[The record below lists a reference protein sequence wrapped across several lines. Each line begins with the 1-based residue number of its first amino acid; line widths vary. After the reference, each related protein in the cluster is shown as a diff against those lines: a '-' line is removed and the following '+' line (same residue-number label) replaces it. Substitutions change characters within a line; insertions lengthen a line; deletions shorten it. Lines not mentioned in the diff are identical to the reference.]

1 MQFTP
6 RFTVLLLIAGSSAGV
21 CPAQENPFRSDPK
34 APETGRWIFR
44 VYCSPCHGIKADGG
58 RGPNLTLGTYA
69 AGDLDRDLFRVISR
83 GVPGSEM
90 PAYSGRLE
98 DDSIWRMVSYVRS
111 VASHDTAPVPGN
123 SAAGEKIFWTKG
135 ECGNCHRI
143 GSKGSSIGPDLS
155 RVGRQR
161 SLRYLRASVLT
172 PDSDLTH
179 GYSTIRVVTR
189 DGKTIVGVEKS
200 FDNFSFQLVDL
211 AGNYYSF
218 LREDVASVMR
228 ESRSLMPS
236 TYGKLLSGNEIDD
249 LLAYLSGLKGG
260 R

>member
-6 RFTVLLLIAGSSAGV
+6 RFTVLLLIAG
-21 CPAQENPFRSDPK
+21 CCQAQENPFRSDPN
-34 APETGRWIFR
+34 AAETGRWIFR
-44 VYCSPCHGIKADGG
+44 VYCSPCHGIKAEGG

-90 PAYSGRLE
+90 PSYSGRLE
-98 DDSIWRMVSYVRS
+98 DDSIWRMVSYIRS
-111 VASHDTAPVPGN
+111 IASHDTSPVQGDRA
-123 SAAGEKIFWTKG
+123 SGERIFWTRG

-143 GSKGSSIGPDLS
+143 GNKGSSIGPDLT

-161 SLRYLRASVLT
+161 SLAYLRASILT
-172 PDSDLTH
+172 PDSDLTR

-189 DGKTIVGVEKS
+189 AGKTIVGVEKS
-200 FDNFSFQLVDL
+200 FDNFSFQLIDL

-218 LREDVASVMR
+218 LREDVASVKR
-228 ESRSLMPS
+228 ESKSLMPS
-236 TYGKLLSGNEIDD
+236 TYGKQLSGSEIND
-249 LLAYLSGLKGG
+249 LLAYLSSLRSG